1 MRCSRRKAVE
11 SLGEA
16 KTGIDIFRAIADG
29 MGFDGL
35 YKSDEE
41 YLREYLDTPEN
52 LEAGCGYD
60 VMSEQSIF
68 GEPKIAARVGV
79 EYNATG
85 RTQFF
90 LEKLISRDIIE
101 WTTRPQDHYPWY
113 EEAFEAYQANPAR
126 EKVPALRRKRPSPL
140 LGPFAVKGIPWLDEL
155 RGEPTVLIH
164 EETAA
169 ARGIQSGDTVRVFND
184 HGYVV
189 LKAVVNQG
197 IRPDT
202 LMLPRGP
209 EGDDFNDGDTQSL
222 STIAHDEMTGNNNF
236 NDFVCEIEK
245 YEGGAA

>member
-16 KTGIDIFRAIADG
+16 KTDIDIFRAIADG

-90 LEKLISRDIIE
+90 LEKLISRDTIE

-126 EKVPALRRKRPSPL
+126 EKYPLYGVSGHHHYWAHSLLRAFRGSTNFAVNLRCSFTRKPLRRAAFSRATRCVCS
-140 LGPFAVKGIPWLDEL
+140 
-155 RGEPTVLIH
+155 TT
-164 EETAA
+164 TAMW
-169 ARGIQSGDTVRVFND
+169 R
-184 HGYVV
+184 
-189 LKAVVNQG
+189 
-197 IRPDT
+197 
-202 LMLPRGP
+202 
-209 EGDDFNDGDTQSL
+209 
-222 STIAHDEMTGNNNF
+222 
-236 NDFVCEIEK
+236 
-245 YEGGAA
+245 